1 MKNLTKIFLAV
12 AVAMF
17 AFSCVT
23 DTTEDLGVKVEGQG
37 VTELAL
43 SLEESRTHLGEK
55 AEGVYPLYWS
65 KGDAISVNGIAS
77 NPLTT
82 GGSAT
87 ATFSFAQEV
96 TAPLCVVY
104 PASAVAT
111 VEEGEAVEP
120 EAPVTA
126 YPVNFLTEQP
136 YTVGTFAPQAA
147 PMYGYAAE
155 LPETGVQL
163 NHLTGVLRL
172 AIAGNGEKVT
182 SIKVKAEKGAIAG
195 AYTVDCTNGTL
206 TPSADAV
213 NTVTVTFAEPLVLGA
228 EATPVYVAV
237 PAGNYGT
244 FAITINT
251 EAHQKMTVKFN
262 SDVKPIN
269 AGAVREFKE
278 FTYAANTNDAEGTFI
293 IDSKEALIK
302 FAKMVSTNTFY
313 PKTSA
318 KVTADID
325 MTGYDWTPIEGF
337 GAYEF
342 DGGSEEGCEIKGLN
356 APLFATTNAT
366 IKNVKLTDVNISFNA
381 PKGSK
386 GSLVTVL
393 NGGSVTNCEVS
404 GSITVTD
411 PADEY
416 SYGGAIGLV
425 NGSASIS
432 ELVSR
437 CNVSV
442 SVSNNQNIHVGG
454 VLGRAHAALEI
465 SNSSNYA
472 TVDISGANTAVTRIG
487 GIIGYISVG
496 ITADNINNYGAV
508 TVTHTSG
515 SDSHVGGVCGSI
527 IAKSTFK
534 NSYNRP
540 NGKVSVNGAPGGSST
555 GGFIGYA
562 SGVVDLDNCHNCDS
576 VKINLNNASQNMLGG
591 IIAYNNNTSDKTIKN
606 SSNSGVICALGQT
619 TNHVRAGGFS
629 GYSYSK
635 TTIENSTNSGDVYI
649 EMQSKAAFVGGFC
662 GYAGSNVGTGLTN
675 SGKITYAGTATTE
688 AVRIG
693 GCYGNASGTLSN
705 LTNTG
710 EIVVTGTAAKD
721 YLYAGGIVGL
731 CPASIDGAENRGTLS
746 LEGSATKNYL
756 AGGIVGHISGALS
769 NATNYGVLNC
779 GGTTD
784 ITYFAGGVAGYVA
797 NKAATNLTNETTG
810 VINFTATA
818 VKNHNVGGVVGCVES
833 ADVTTLTN
841 KAALTYSGH
850 TSTGNKTDGDNNT
863 ICVGGV
869 VGAMFGTESA
879 LKTATDLTNSG
890 VVTLSDF
897 KSNGELKTAY
907 SNFGGVIG
915 YVTFCNLDNCD
926 NTATKFT
933 QASSATITKL
943 EAGSNLH
950 QVRLGGVVGYAP
962 DMGNITNCDNSAELD
977 LNAPNAIHHRVGGL
991 FGSANATV
999 TECTNSGKLS
1009 LNSKFYTKRLG
1020 VGGIAGGFSGSAS
1033 ECSNSGDIE
1042 YTNNQQVTNQFYLGG
1057 VIGVAD
1063 APIDACVSTGSI
1075 TLGDKCATSGAA
1087 TYIGGV
1093 VGYHTGSGVVVANSI
1108 FTGNM
1113 TMASTIGPSNP
1124 YIGGIVGRSSVVV
1137 DNCQSY
1143 SDIKALGLAGKAGM
1157 IMGQEHTD
1165 TVKASNCKVGGN
1177 LIFAVKK
1184 DYEYDM
1190 SIDQE
1195 VEIITDILTPIDA
1208 SSWFKY
1214 IYKSAITEDQAVADG
1229 CSLLTAKPT
1238 VQ

>member
-1 MKNLTKIFLAV
+1 MKNLTKIFMAV

-17 AFSCVT
+17 AFSCVQDAT
-23 DTTEDLGVKVEGQG
+23 DDLGVKVEGQG
-37 VTELAL
+37 VKELTL
-43 SLEESRTHLGEK
+43 SLEESRTHLGDKVVNED
-55 AEGVYPLYWS
+55 GTSLYPLYWS
-65 KGDAISVNGIAS
+65 EGDAISVNGEVS
-77 NPLTT
+77 LPLAGVAADAT
-82 GGSAT
+82 SAT
-87 ATFSFAQEV
+87 VQFYKEV
-96 TAPLCVVY
+96 ARPYCVVY
-104 PASAVAT
+104 PAT
-111 VEEGEAVEP
+111 VGAGEGTIY
-120 EAPVTA
+120 PVTFA
-126 YPVNFLTEQP
+126 ATQP

-147 PMYGYAAE
+147 PMYGYAAVLADGE
-155 LPETGVQL
+155 EEAPIQL

-172 AIAGNGEKVT
+172 ALKGNGEKVT
-182 SIKVKAEKGAIAG
+182 GIVVKAEKGAIAG
-195 AYTVDCTNGTL
+195 PFTVDCANGTL
-206 TPSADAV
+206 AAQESAS

-228 EATPVYVAV
+228 EAQAVYLTV
-237 PAGNYGT
+237 PAGSYGT
-244 FAITINT
+244 FLITVNT
-251 EAHQKMTVKFN
+251 EAHGKMTVKFN
-262 SDVKPIN
+262 SEVKPIN
-269 AGAVREFKE
+269 AGAVREFAE
-278 FTYAANTNDAEGTFI
+278 FVYAANTDDEEGVFE
-293 IDSKEALIK
+293 IDSKDALIK
-302 FAKMVSTNTFY
+302 FARLASSQNLY
-313 PKTSA
+313 PYTSA

-337 GAYEF
+337 GEYEF
-342 DGGSEEGCEIKGLN
+342 DGGNFAIKGLN
-356 APLFATTNAT
+356 APLFGTTSAT

-381 PKGSK
+381 PNGSK

-393 NGGSVTNCEVS
+393 KGGSVTNCEVS
-404 GSITVTD
+404 GSISVTD

-432 ELVSR
+432 ELVNR

-454 VLGRAHAALEI
+454 ILGRAYAALEI
-465 SNSSNYA
+465 SNCSNYA
-472 TVDISGANTAVTRIG
+472 TVDISGTNTAITRIG
-487 GIIGYISVG
+487 GIIGYISTVG
-496 ITADNINNYGAV
+496 ITAENINNYGAV
-508 TVTHTSG
+508 TVTHVG
-515 SDSHVGGVCGSI
+515 GADSHVGGVCGSI
-527 IAKSTFK
+527 TAKCTFK

-540 NGKVSVNGAPGGSST
+540 NGKVSVNGVPGGSST

-576 VKINLNNASQNMLGG
+576 VKINLNNTSQNMLGG
-591 IIAYNNNTSDKTIKN
+591 IIAYNNNSSEKTIKN

-619 TNHVRAGGFS
+619 THHVRAGGFT
-629 GYSYSK
+629 GYSHSK

-693 GCYGNASGTLSN
+693 GCYGNASSGTLST

-710 EIVVTGTAAKD
+710 EVVVTGAAAKD
-721 YLYAGGIVGL
+721 YLYVGGIVGL
-731 CPASIDGAENRGTLS
+731 CSASVDGAENRGTLS

-769 NATNYGVLNC
+769 HATNYGVLNC

-784 ITYFAGGVAGYVA
+784 VTYFAGGVAGYVA
-797 NKAATNLTNETTG
+797 NQAATNLTNETTG

-818 VKNHNVGGVVGCVES
+818 VKNHNVGGVIGCVES

-879 LKTATDLTNSG
+879 PKTAKDLTNSG
-890 VVTLSDF
+890 VVTLSNF
-897 KSNGELKTAY
+897 KSGGELKTAY

-962 DMGNITNCDNSAELD
+962 DMGNITNCDNNAELD

-991 FGSANATV
+991 LGNATATV
-999 TECTNSGKLS
+999 TKCTNSGKLS

-1020 VGGIAGGFSGSAS
+1020 VGGIAGGFSGSVS

-1057 VIGVAD
+1057 VIGTTA
-1063 APIDACVSTGSI
+1063 APIDACVSTGSVI
-1075 TLGDKCATSGAA
+1075 LGDKCATSGAA

-1143 SDIKALGLAGKAGM
+1143 SDIKALSLSGKVGLILG
-1157 IMGQEHTD
+1157 HSRTD
-1165 TVKASNCKVGGN
+1165 TIKATNCKIGGN
-1177 LIFAVKK
+1177 LIFATDTGVDASGEEETVDVK
-1184 DYEYDM
+1184 
-1190 SIDQE
+1190 
-1195 VEIITDILTPIDA
+1195 TPITADN
-1208 SSWFKY
+1208 FFEH
-1214 IYKSAITEDQAVADG
+1214 IYTGAITADVASADG
-1229 CSLLTAKPT
+1229 CSFLATKPS
-1238 VQ
+1238 VE

>member
-1 MKNLTKIFLAV
+1 MKNLTKIFMAV
-12 AVAMF
+12 AVALF
-17 AFSCVT
+17 AFSCVQ
-23 DTTEDLGVKVEGQG
+23 DATEDLGIKVEGQG
-37 VTELAL
+37 VTELTL
-43 SLEESRTHLGEK
+43 SLEESRTHLGDKVVNED
-55 AEGVYPLYWS
+55 GTSLYPLYWS
-65 KGDAISVNGIAS
+65 EGDAISVNGEVS
-77 NPLTT
+77 LPLSGVATDAT
-82 GGSAT
+82 SAT
-87 ATFSFAQEV
+87 FQFYKEV
-96 TAPLCVVY
+96 ARPYCVVY
-104 PASAVAT
+104 PAKVGAG
-111 VEEGEAVEP
+111 EGTIY
-120 EAPVTA
+120 PVTFA
-126 YPVNFLTEQP
+126 ATQP

-147 PMYGYAAE
+147 PMYGYAAVLADGE
-155 LPETGVQL
+155 EEAPIQL

-172 AIAGNGEKVT
+172 AIKGNGEKVT

-195 AYTVDCTNGTL
+195 AFTVDCTTGVL
-206 TPSADAV
+206 TPAEDAS

-228 EATPVYVAV
+228 EAQTVYLTV
-237 PAGNYGT
+237 PAGSYGT
-244 FAITINT
+244 FLITVNT
-251 EAHQKMTVKFN
+251 EAHQKMTVKFS

-269 AGAVREFKE
+269 AGAVREFAE
-278 FTYAANTNDAEGTFI
+278 FAYAANTDDEEGVFE
-293 IDSKEALIK
+293 IDSKDALIK
-302 FAKMVSTNTFY
+302 FARLASSQNLY
-313 PKTSA
+313 PYTSA

-342 DGGSEEGCEIKGLN
+342 DGGNFTIKGLN
-356 APLFATTNAT
+356 APLFGTTSAT
-366 IKNVKLTDVNISFNA
+366 IKNVKLTDVNISFNT
-381 PKGSK
+381 PNGSK
-386 GSLVTVL
+386 GSLVNVFK
-393 NGGSVTNCEVS
+393 GGSVTNCEVS
-404 GSITVTD
+404 GSISVTD

-416 SYGGAIGLV
+416 SYGGIIGLI
-425 NGSASIS
+425 NGSASVS
-432 ELVSR
+432 ELVNR
-437 CNVSV
+437 CNVSA
-442 SVSNNQNIHVGG
+442 SISNNQNIHVGG
-454 VLGRAHAALEI
+454 ILGRAYAALEI
-465 SNSSNYA
+465 SNCSNYA
-472 TVDISGANTAVTRIG
+472 TVNISGANTAITRIG
-487 GIIGYISVG
+487 GIIGYISTVG
-496 ITADNINNYGAV
+496 ITAEDLNNYGVV
-508 TVTHTSG
+508 TVTHAG
-515 SDSHVGGVCGSI
+515 GADSHVGGVCGSI
-527 IAKSTFK
+527 TANSTFK

-555 GGFIGYA
+555 GGFIGYS
-562 SGVVDLDNCHNCDS
+562 SGAVDLDNCHNCDS
-576 VKINLNNASQNMLGG
+576 VKINLNNTSQNMLGG
-591 IIAYNNNTSDKTIKN
+591 IIAYNNNSTEKTIKN

-662 GYAGSNVGTGLTN
+662 GYAGSNVGTDLTN

-710 EIVVTGTAAKD
+710 EIAVTGSAAKD
-721 YLYAGGIVGL
+721 YLYVGGIVGL
-731 CPASIDGAENRGTLS
+731 CSASVDIAENRGTLT
-746 LEGSATKNYL
+746 LQGSAVKNYL
-756 AGGIVGHISGALS
+756 AGGIVGHMSGGIS

-779 GGTTD
+779 GGSTNV
-784 ITYFAGGVAGYVA
+784 TYFAGGVAGYLA
-797 NKAATNLTNETTG
+797 NSTSTNLTNETTG
-810 VINFTATA
+810 IINFTATA
-818 VKNHNVGGVVGCVES
+818 VQNHNVGGVIGCVSS

-850 TSTGNKTDGDNNT
+850 TSTGNKVDGDNNT

-869 VGAMFGTESA
+869 LGAIFGTESA
-879 LKTATDLTNSG
+879 LKTAKDLTNSG
-890 VVTLSDF
+890 VVTLSNF
-897 KSNGELKTAY
+897 KTDGELKTAY

-915 YVTFCNLDNCD
+915 YATYCNLDNCD

-999 TECTNSGKLS
+999 TKCTNSGKLS

-1020 VGGIAGGFSGSAS
+1020 VGGIAGGFSGSVS

-1057 VIGVAD
+1057 VIGTTA

-1075 TLGDKCATSGAA
+1075 TLGDKCATSSAA

-1093 VGYHTGSGVVVANSI
+1093 VGYHTGSGVVVANST

-1124 YIGGIVGRSSVVV
+1124 YIGGIAGRSSVVV

-1143 SDIKALGLAGKAGM
+1143 SDIKALNLSGKVGLILG
-1157 IMGQEHTD
+1157 HSRTD
-1165 TVKASNCKVGGN
+1165 TIKATNCKIGGN
-1177 LIFAVKK
+1177 LIFATDTGVDASGEEETVDVK
-1184 DYEYDM
+1184 
-1190 SIDQE
+1190 
-1195 VEIITDILTPIDA
+1195 TPITADN
-1208 SSWFKY
+1208 FFEH
-1214 IYKSAITEDQAVADG
+1214 IYTGAITADVASADG
-1229 CSLLTAKPT
+1229 CSALETKPS
-1238 VQ
+1238 VE

>member
-1 MKNLTKIFLAV
+1 MKNLTKIFMAV
-12 AVAMF
+12 AVALF
-17 AFSCVT
+17 AFSCVQ
-23 DTTEDLGVKVEGQG
+23 DATENLGINVEGQG
-37 VTELAL
+37 VTELTL
-43 SLEESRTHLGEK
+43 SLEESRTHLGDKVVNED
-55 AEGVYPLYWS
+55 GTSLYPLYWS
-65 KGDAISVNGIAS
+65 EGDAISVNGEVS
-77 NPLTT
+77 LPLSGVATDAT
-82 GGSAT
+82 SAT
-87 ATFSFAQEV
+87 FQFYKEV
-96 TAPLCVVY
+96 ARPYCVVY
-104 PASAVAT
+104 PAT
-111 VEEGEAVEP
+111 VGAGEGTIY
-120 EAPVTA
+120 PVTFA
-126 YPVNFLTEQP
+126 ATQP

-147 PMYGYAAE
+147 PMYGYAAALAE
-155 LPETGVQL
+155 GEEETPIQL

-172 AIAGNGEKVT
+172 ALKGDGEKVT

-195 AYTVDCTNGTL
+195 PFTVDCTNGTL
-206 TPSADAV
+206 AAQEGAS

-228 EATPVYVAV
+228 KAQAVYLTV
-237 PAGNYGT
+237 PAGSYGT
-244 FAITINT
+244 FLITVNT
-251 EAHQKMTVKFN
+251 EAHQKMTVKFS
-262 SDVKPIN
+262 SDVKPIS
-269 AGAVREFKE
+269 AGAVREFAE
-278 FTYAANTNDAEGTFI
+278 FAYAANTDDEEGVFE
-293 IDSKEALIK
+293 IDSKDALIK
-302 FAKMVSTNTFY
+302 FARLASSQNLY
-313 PKTSA
+313 PYTSA

-337 GAYEF
+337 GEYEF
-342 DGGSEEGCEIKGLN
+342 DGGNFAIKGLN
-356 APLFATTNAT
+356 APLFGTTSAT

-381 PKGSK
+381 PKGSR

-393 NGGSVTNCEVS
+393 KGGSVTNCEVS
-404 GSITVTD
+404 GSISVTD

-432 ELVSR
+432 ELVNR

-454 VLGRAHAALEI
+454 ILGRAHAALEI
-465 SNSSNYA
+465 SNCSNYA
-472 TVDISGANTAVTRIG
+472 TVEISGANTAVTRIG
-487 GIIGYISVG
+487 GIIGYISTVG
-496 ITADNINNYGAV
+496 ITAENINNYGAV
-508 TVTHTSG
+508 TVTHVG
-515 SDSHVGGVCGSI
+515 GADSHVGGVCGSI

-576 VKINLNNASQNMLGG
+576 VKINLNNTGQNMLGG
-591 IIAYNNNTSDKTIKN
+591 IIAYNNNSTDKTIKN
-606 SSNSGVICALGQT
+606 SSNSGVICAFGQT
-619 TNHVRAGGFS
+619 TNHVRAGGFT
-629 GYSYSK
+629 GYSHSK

-662 GYAGSNVGTGLTN
+662 AYAGSNVGTGLTN
-675 SGKITYAGTATTE
+675 SGKITYAGTATGE

-693 GCYGNASGTLSN
+693 GCYGNASSGTLST

-710 EIVVTGTAAKD
+710 EIVVTGAAAKD
-721 YLYAGGIVGL
+721 YLYVGGIVGL
-731 CPASIDGAENRGTLS
+731 CSASVDGAENRGTLS
-746 LEGSATKNYL
+746 LAGSAVKNYL
-756 AGGIVGHISGALS
+756 VGGIVGHMSGGISNS
-769 NATNYGVLNC
+769 TNYGVLNC

-784 ITYFAGGVAGYVA
+784 VTYFAGGVAGYIA
-797 NKAATNLTNETTG
+797 NKAATNLTNEATG

-841 KAALTYSGH
+841 KAALTYSGQ

-890 VVTLSDF
+890 VVTLSNF

-926 NTATKFT
+926 NTAIKFT

-962 DMGNITNCDNSAELD
+962 AMGNITNCDNSAELD

-999 TECTNSGKLS
+999 TKCTNSGKLS

-1057 VIGVAD
+1057 VIGAAD

-1075 TLGDKCATSGAA
+1075 ILGDKCATSSAA

-1093 VGYHTGSGVVVANSI
+1093 VGYHTGSGVTVANST

-1143 SDIKALGLAGKAGM
+1143 SDIKALGLSGKVGL
-1157 IMGQEHTD
+1157 ILGHSRTD
-1165 TVKASNCKVGGN
+1165 TIKATNCKIGGN
-1177 LIFAVKK
+1177 LIFATDTGVDASGEEETVDVK
-1184 DYEYDM
+1184 
-1190 SIDQE
+1190 
-1195 VEIITDILTPIDA
+1195 TPITADN
-1208 SSWFKY
+1208 FFEH
-1214 IYKSAITEDQAVADG
+1214 IYTGAITADVASADG
-1229 CSLLTAKPT
+1229 CSALATKPS
-1238 VQ
+1238 VE